1 MVILLEEV
9 NMVSKVGNLI
19 DLCFFNLLYD
29 WFVIFIFF
37 NVVFSVIVFG
47 GNLIIL
53 LFIYKECF
61 LRLRVFNIFIVFL
74 VIFDVLVG
82 LLVYLMYIVL
92 IVKNLWF

>member
-1 MVILLEEV
+1 MVILLEV

-53 LFIYKECF
+53 LFIYKVCF